1 MIRFVIVGH
10 RAPTTGEFRLDD
22 ICGGAGRLDVL
33 VRCINSA
40 FFLSHDLRKDSEVY
54 LIMQGGDDAPKT
66 VRFYG
71 PELRYLNPD
80 ERSTAAL
87 IRNALIK
94 KIDAL
99 EVSSSPGV
107 YVSKRSLREVVSG
120 LSEKCGF
127 VYLKEDGV
135 DVRRYEFCDNP
146 CFVLGDDR
154 DLTREEENVIS
165 SRVCDKVSVGP
176 LSLHADHCMIIVLN
190 EIDRRQ
196 KEVFVG
202 DVDIN

>member
-1 MIRFVIVGH
+1 MK
-10 RAPTTGEFRLDD
+10 
-22 ICGGAGRLDVL
+22 
-33 VRCINSA
+33 N
-40 FFLSHDLRKDSEVY
+40 RK
-54 LIMQGGDDAPKT
+54 
-66 VRFYG
+66 
-71 PELRYLNPD
+71 NP
-80 ERSTAAL
+80 AL
-87 IRNALIK
+87 IHWATDGEIYGHHEAFGDMALAALIK